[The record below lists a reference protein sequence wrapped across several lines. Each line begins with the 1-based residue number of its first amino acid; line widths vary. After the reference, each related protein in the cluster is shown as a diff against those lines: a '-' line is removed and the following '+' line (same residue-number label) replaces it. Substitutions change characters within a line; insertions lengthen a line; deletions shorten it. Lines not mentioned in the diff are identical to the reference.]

1 MKPAKILI
9 VESNSFTLAETQ
21 RALSS
26 IYTVHT
32 AMNAPDGLRLLQQ
45 SGPFQVVISELQLGE
60 ASGINFLRDVMSAS
74 PATIRIAMTAATA
87 VAPLISVVNEA
98 AVFQVLAKPCPAEKL
113 QQTVESALRR
123 HSESMVER
131 ELVDRTLSGAITV
144 LSEVLSA
151 VDPLSFGRSMAMRQN
166 VRNLAKELELRS
178 SWELEVAAMLC
189 NLGLITIPASLIA
202 KWNSK
207 ASLTAVETEIV
218 QRYPA
223 SGRTLIAK
231 IPRLEKVADIVHYQ
245 NKNYDGSGFPNDSVK
260 GEQIPYGARVLKVL
274 IDLAEIE
281 LRGIGRQEALAAMN
295 NSQARYDPKIF
306 QVALRFF
313 GYAPGNGNAVRRPV
327 ATPVLAKELRTGYV
341 LASNVETADGT
352 KLMAPGFTI
361 TETLLERINN
371 FGALSGIREP
381 ILVEK
386 PA

>member
-21 RALSS
+21 RVLSS
-26 IYTVHT
+26 NYTVQT
-32 AMNAPDGLRLLQQ
+32 AMNVPDGLRLLQQ
-45 SGPFQVVISELQLGE
+45 LGPFQIVISELQLGD
-60 ASGINFLRDVMSAS
+60 ASGVSFLRDVMNAS
-74 PATIRIAMTAATA
+74 PASIRIALTAATT
-87 VAPLISVVNEA
+87 VAPLISAVNDA
-98 AVFQVLAKPCPAEKL
+98 AVFQILTKPCPPEKL
-113 QQTVESALRR
+113 RQAVEGALRR
-123 HSESMVER
+123 HGEAVLER
-131 ELVDRTLSGAITV
+131 ELVDRTLAGAITV

-151 VDPLSFGRSMAMRQN
+151 VDPMSFGRSMALRQN

-189 NLGLITIPASLIA
+189 NVGLITIPASLIT

-207 ASLTAVETEIV
+207 VHLTAIEAEIV
-218 QRYPA
+218 QRFPA

-245 NKNYDGSGFPNDSVK
+245 NKNYDGSGFPADAVQ

-281 LRGIGRQEALAAMN
+281 LRGIGRPEALTAMN
-295 NSQARYDPKIF
+295 NGQSRYDPKIL
-306 QVALRFF
+306 QVAMRFF

-327 ATPVLAKELRTGYV
+327 AIPVLAKELRTGYV
-341 LASNVETADGT
+341 LASNVETSDG
-352 KLMAPGFTI
+352 KMLMATGFTI
-361 TETLLERINN
+361 TETLLARINN
-371 FGALSGIREP
+371 FGALSGLREP

>member
-21 RALSS
+21 RVLSNT
-26 IYTVHT
+26 YTVQT
-32 AMNAPDGLRLLQQ
+32 AMSAPDGLRMMQQ
-45 SGPFQVVISELQLGE
+45 SGPFQIIISELQLGD
-60 ASGINFLRDVMSAS
+60 ASGVNFLRDVMNAS
-74 PATIRIAMTAATA
+74 PATIRIALTAATA
-87 VAPLISVVNEA
+87 VAPLISVVNDS
-98 AVFQVLAKPCPAEKL
+98 AVFQVLAKPCPPEKL
-113 QQTVESALRR
+113 RQAVESALRR
-123 HSESMVER
+123 HSEAAIER
-131 ELVDRTLSGAITV
+131 ELVDRTLSSAITV
-144 LSEVLSA
+144 LSEVLAA
-151 VDPLSFGRSMAMRQN
+151 VDPLSFGRSIAMRQN

-189 NLGLITIPASLIA
+189 NLGLITIPASLIV

-207 ASLTAVETEIV
+207 ASLTAVEAEIV

-223 SGRTLIAK
+223 SGSTLIAK

-245 NKNYDGSGFPNDSVK
+245 NKNFDGSGFPNDAVK

-281 LRGIGRQEALAAMN
+281 RRGIGSKEALAAMYS
-295 NSQARYDPKIF
+295 SQVRYDPQIL

-313 GYAPGNGNAVRRPV
+313 GYAPGDGNAIRRPV

-352 KLMAPGFTI
+352 KLMASGFTI

-371 FGALSGIREP
+371 FCALHGVREP

>member
-21 RALSS
+21 RVLSS
-26 IYTVHT
+26 NYTVQT
-32 AMNAPDGLRLLQQ
+32 AMNVPDGLRLLQQ
-45 SGPFQVVISELQLGE
+45 SGPFQIVISELQLGD
-60 ASGINFLRDVMSAS
+60 ASGVSFLRDVMNAS
-74 PATIRIAMTAATA
+74 PASIRIALTAATT
-87 VAPLISVVNEA
+87 VAPLIGAVNDA
-98 AVFQVLAKPCPAEKL
+98 AVFQILAKPCPPEKL
-113 QQTVESALRR
+113 RQAVEGALRR
-123 HSESMVER
+123 HGEAVLER
-131 ELVDRTLSGAITV
+131 ELVDRTLAGAITV

-151 VDPLSFGRSMAMRQN
+151 VDPMSFGRSMALRQN

-189 NLGLITIPASLIA
+189 NVGLITIPASLIT

-207 ASLTAVETEIV
+207 VHLTAVEAEIV
-218 QRYPA
+218 QRFPA

-245 NKNYDGSGFPNDSVK
+245 NKNYDGSGFPADAVQ

-281 LRGIGRQEALAAMN
+281 LRGIGRPEALTAMN
-295 NSQARYDPKIF
+295 NGQSRYDPKIL
-306 QVALRFF
+306 QVAMRFF

-327 ATPVLAKELRTGYV
+327 AIPVLAKELRTGYV
-341 LASNVETADGT
+341 LASNVETSDG
-352 KLMAPGFTI
+352 KMLMATGFTI
-361 TETLLERINN
+361 TETLLARINN
-371 FGALSGIREP
+371 FGALSGLREP